1 MNKLKLAY
9 LLLII
14 GSVLLMV
21 YLYKYVFNNFN
32 NKYFWGI
39 VSNLLLIIGMIVTIR
54 DVKKN

>member
-1 MNKLKLAY
+1 MNKLKFAY

-14 GSVLLMV
+14 GSVLLV
-21 YLYKYVFNNFN
+21 VNIYNLDFNQLKNEN
-32 NKYFWGI
+32 YWGI